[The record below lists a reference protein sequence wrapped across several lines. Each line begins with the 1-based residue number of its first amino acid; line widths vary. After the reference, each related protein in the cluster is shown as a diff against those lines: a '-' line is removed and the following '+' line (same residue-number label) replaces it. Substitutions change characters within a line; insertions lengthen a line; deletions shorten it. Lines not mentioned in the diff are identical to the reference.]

1 LGRGTRQYDW
11 GVQTSTRTGHAQ
23 EVRFCRAPDGVRIA
37 YAKHGSGPVLVI
49 STCWL
54 SHLQHDWESPVW
66 RHFLDG
72 LGRISTVIR
81 YDERGHGLSD
91 WDVEDFGIEAR
102 ISDLEAVVDHARLD
116 RFALM
121 AMAQGGPVAIEYTAR
136 HPQRVSRLVF
146 YDSSAGAVRDPT
158 PEQKELQETFDQL
171 IKVGWARPE
180 STFRRVFTSMMIP
193 EATEEQMRWLD
204 DLQRVAVSATNAYA
218 SRQERRKAD
227 ARAHLDGL
235 DVPTLVLHARGDR
248 MNDFERGRELA
259 TRIPGARLVTLE
271 SENHILLEDEPA
283 WPVFLGEV
291 TRFLEPDRD
300 ARPTG
305 SVEDVVGVLT
315 ARELEI
321 LRLASDA
328 RDNEEIATVL
338 SLSVRT
344 VERHLQNIYA
354 KLGIH
359 GKSARAAAVAR
370 LLTRA

>member
-1 LGRGTRQYDW
+1 MEAAARRR
-11 GVQTSTRTGHAQ
+11 SHAQ
-23 EVRFCRAPDGVRIA
+23 EVRFCRAPDGVQIA
-37 YAKHGSGPVLVI
+37 YAKHGRGPVLVI

-66 RHFLDG
+66 RHFLEG
-72 LGRISTVIR
+72 LGRIATVIR

-91 WDVEDFGIEAR
+91 WDVDDFGLEAR
-102 ISDLEAVVDHARLD
+102 ISDLEAVVDHAGLD

-121 AMAQGGPVAIEYTAR
+121 AMAQGGPVAIEYAAR
-136 HPQRVSRLVF
+136 HPERVSRLIF
-146 YDSSAGAVRDPT
+146 YDSSAGAIRDPT
-158 PEQKELQETFDQL
+158 PEQQELQATYDQL

-180 STFRRVFTSMMIP
+180 STFRRVFTSLMIP

-218 SRQERRKAD
+218 SRLERRKAD
-227 ARAHLDGL
+227 ARDELDRL
-235 DVPTLVLHARGDR
+235 RVPTLVLHARGDR

-259 TRIPGARLVTLE
+259 TRIPGARLVALE
-271 SENHILLEDEPA
+271 SENHIVLEDEAA
-283 WPVFLGEV
+283 WPVFLDEV
-291 TRFLEPDRD
+291 TRFLEPER
-300 ARPTG
+300 AGSSATRPSG
-305 SVEDVVGVLT
+305 NVAALLT

-321 LRLASDA
+321 LRLAADA
-328 RDNEEIATVL
+328 RDNEEIARDL
-338 SLSVRT
+338 SLSIRT

>member
-1 LGRGTRQYDW
+1 MNEL
-11 GVQTSTRTGHAQ
+11 
-23 EVRFCRAPDGVRIA
+23 
-37 YAKHGSGPVLVI
+37 
-49 STCWL
+49 
-54 SHLQHDWESPVW
+54 
-66 RHFLDG
+66 
-72 LGRISTVIR
+72 
-81 YDERGHGLSD
+81 ERGG
-91 WDVEDFGIEAR
+91 
-102 ISDLEAVVDHARLD
+102 
-116 RFALM
+116 
-121 AMAQGGPVAIEYTAR
+121 
-136 HPQRVSRLVF
+136 
-146 YDSSAGAVRDPT
+146 
-158 PEQKELQETFDQL
+158 
-171 IKVGWARPE
+171 
-180 STFRRVFTSMMIP
+180 
-193 EATEEQMRWLD
+193 
-204 DLQRVAVSATNAYA
+204 
-218 SRQERRKAD
+218 
-227 ARAHLDGL
+227 
-235 DVPTLVLHARGDR
+235 
-248 MNDFERGRELA
+248 ELA

-271 SENHILLEDEPA
+271 SEYHILLEDEPA

-328 RDNEEIATVL
+328 RDNDEIATVL

>member
-1 LGRGTRQYDW
+1 
-11 GVQTSTRTGHAQ
+11 VQTSTRTGHAQ
-23 EVRFCRAPDGVRIA
+23 EVRFCRAPDGIRIA
-37 YAKHGSGPVLVI
+37 YARHGHGPVLVI

-54 SHLQHDWESPVW
+54 SHLQYDWESPVW

-72 LGRISTVIR
+72 LGRFATVIR

-91 WDVEDFGIEAR
+91 WDVADFGIEAR
-102 ISDLEAVVDHARLD
+102 ISDLEAVVDHAGLN

-121 AMAQGGPVAIEYTAR
+121 AMAQGGPVAIEYAAR
-136 HPQRVSRLVF
+136 HPERVSRLIF
-146 YDSSAGAVRDPT
+146 YDSSAGAVRNPT
-158 PEQKELQETFDQL
+158 PEQQELQETFDQL

-204 DLQRVAVSATNAYA
+204 DLQRVAVSATNAYV
-218 SRQERRKAD
+218 SRRERRKAD
-227 ARAHLDGL
+227 ARPLLDAL

-259 TRIPGARLVTLE
+259 TRIPRARLVTLE
-271 SENHILLEDEPA
+271 SENHIILEDEAA
-283 WPVFLGEV
+283 WPVLLGEV
-291 TRFLEPDRD
+291 ASFLEPERD
-300 ARPTG
+300 AHPEMATA
-305 SVEDVVGVLT
+305 DVVELLT

-321 LRLASDA
+321 LQLAAGA
-328 RDNEEIATVL
+328 RDNEAIAREL